1 MRVLIADDDYR
12 NRKLVA
18 GILSTKFEHLAVA
31 SGEEAFQAFKNAW
44 DEWRPFTHI
53 LLDIMMPGGT
63 GDEILR
69 LIRGEEGKK
78 RVLKY
83 HQAKIYM
90 VTANSEAEIVKRCI
104 SDQCDGYIL
113 KPINGS
119 LLLRRLEGRQ
129 IQMQLSENHLEG

>member
-1 MRVLIADDDYR
+1 MRILIADDDQR
-12 NRKLVA
+12 NRKLIE
-18 GILSTKFEHLAVA
+18 GILAKKFEHLAVA

-129 IQMQLSENHLEG
+129 IQMQLNQNNLEG